1 MNFYKNFFYL
11 NLNNILLNL
20 TPFFILFYIS
30 ADLPKLY
37 IVLVIIFLISPHLWR
52 FPRIKIIFFLPALFI
67 FLFYAE
73 PLFYYSQ
80 INYSEIKELIWGPI
94 VFLLILLFNS
104 HLDNIINNPKKL
116 LISIFFGSLCAFLI
130 IIFFNLIFFD
140 YPITRNGYIHPFS
153 KTEEGYLF
161 LNLNYLATTN
171 AISINNFYTII
182 HLWITVCL
190 GLLALNKFKNI
201 ITAIIIILFI
211 IGSTF
216 GSKFFYTYFFFIN
229 LFFFLCRIN
238 IRYFAFILFSTI
250 LILSLNITI
259 FSFIKKDNYIKIFT
273 KNNLIKIDENYAI
286 EIDKKNLDTLYNK
299 DLELFLQNDYYF
311 FKKNDEIYRFKSN
324 IINEEYSRS
333 KIINNNNYKN
343 SFSINPNTYNTSFLR
358 TEELLEM
365 NKNNNNYVISLN
377 FFNRLFILIEGYI
390 NLPTRFQSIFQGS
403 EYGHEINKKILE
415 NLKKNG
421 YSISLIF
428 HNLFLD
434 SFYNFAYLA
443 SFVLIYIYALIFV
456 SYKKLFSM
464 YSQIKT
470 EHFALLGLMNFFLY
484 EQFFQTSI
492 LAGKSTFFLFSLFYF
507 LLLKIKIY
515 YSKI

>member
-1 MNFYKNFFYL
+1 MKFYKNFFYL
-11 NLNNILLNL
+11 NLKNILLNL
-20 TPFFILFYIS
+20 TPFFLIFYIS

-37 IVLVIIFLISPHLWR
+37 IVLVIIFLISSHLWR
-52 FPRIKIIFFLPALFI
+52 FPRVKIIFFLPALFI
-67 FLFYAE
+67 FLFYTE

-80 INYSEIKELIWGPI
+80 INYSEIKELIWGLV

-116 LISIFFGSLCAFLI
+116 LISIFFGLLCAFLI
-130 IIFFNLIFFD
+130 IVFFNLIFFA

-161 LNLNYLATTN
+161 LNLNYLANTN

-259 FSFIKKDNYIKIFT
+259 FSFIKEDNYIKIFT
-273 KNNLIKIDENYAI
+273 KNNLLKIDQNYAI
-286 EIDKKNLDTLYNK
+286 EIDKKDLDILYNK
-299 DLELFLQNDYYF
+299 DLELFLQNNYYF
-311 FKKNDEIYRFKSN
+311 FKINNKIYRFKSN
-324 IINEEYSRS
+324 IINEEYSS
-333 KIINNNNYKN
+333 LKINNNNDYK
-343 SFSINPNTYNTSFLR
+343 STFSINPNTFNTSSFR
-358 TEELLEM
+358 TRELYQM
-365 NKNNNNYVISLN
+365 NKDNNNYGISLN

-443 SFVLIYIYALIFV
+443 SFVLIYIYALIIV

-492 LAGKSTFFLFSLFYF
+492 LAGKSTFFLFSLFY
-507 LLLKIKIY
+507 LLILKIKIY